1 VTVNLTRASEAP
13 AYVAPLHQDVVSVR
27 LQGHEASCTE
37 RFWVGM
43 SVYHPGGIAESAPA
57 KEETVYVVLD
67 GELVVTIDGTET
79 VLGQHDSMHFAR
91 GEVRSIRNRSNR
103 DALLLVSIAHPQ
115 DAS

>member
-1 VTVNLTRASEAP
+1 MNLTRVTEAP
-13 AYVAPLHQDVVSVR
+13 AYTAPLHQDVSCVR

-67 GELVVTIDGTET
+67 GELVVIADGAET
-79 VLGQHDSMHFAR
+79 VLGRHDSMHFAK
-91 GEVRSIRNRSNR
+91 GEVRSIQNRSDR

-115 DAS
+115 EAS